1 MKEQKSIFSMGVN
14 TVKEGKVTTRKQLL
28 ELFNEGFK
36 EGLWEAAKETAIAYV
51 IGLGLLM
58 VAFPLFKEK
67 VQFDDE

>member
-1 MKEQKSIFSMGVN
+1 MREQETIFSSGLE
-14 TVKEGKVTTRKQLL
+14 TIKSGKVTTRKQLF

-36 EGLWEAAKETAIAYV
+36 EGLWKAAKETAIAYV

-58 VAFPLFKEK
+58 ATFPLFKDK